1 MILRMN
7 DIFILPAVDMP
18 GFDTAKVGGINFQ
31 KSRMTRKDV
40 IMDSKALSLSYHAM
54 EQVMTSLQSLVTQ
67 YPSYAK
73 MYDHPDLE
81 CIKITN
87 DITSSSTKLVIRVV
101 GWRSA

>member
-1 MILRMN
+1 M
-7 DIFILPAVDMP
+7 VE
-18 GFDTAKVGGINFQ
+18 

-81 CIKITN
+81 RIKITN
-87 DITSSSTKLVIRVV
+87 DHLHHLLHQACDPSGWWLVSLATVRGINLKGQCVT
-101 GWRSA
+101 GTPAL